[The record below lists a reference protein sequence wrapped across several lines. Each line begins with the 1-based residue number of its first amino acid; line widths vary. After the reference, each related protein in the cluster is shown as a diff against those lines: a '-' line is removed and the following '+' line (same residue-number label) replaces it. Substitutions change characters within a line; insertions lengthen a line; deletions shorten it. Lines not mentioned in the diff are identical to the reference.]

1 MKAIRNSKEVLK
13 NNRKAINKMV
23 KSTTGSMIRC
33 FFLPL
38 LIIGTWGLTPL
49 NACELCESRQ
59 PALWRGITHGPGPD
73 GNLDHIITWSA
84 VVIVGITLFFSLKF
98 LIKPKEDQ
106 AGHIKN
112 IVINK

>member
-1 MKAIRNSKEVLK
+1 MIARFKAILYKLSFTL
-13 NNRKAINKMV
+13 
-23 KSTTGSMIRC
+23 
-33 FFLPL
+33 FLL
-38 LIIGTWGLTPL
+38 GGMGIGQTLQ
-49 NACELCESRQ
+49 ACELCESQQ
-59 PALWRGITHGPGPD
+59 PAMWRGIVHGPGPD

-84 VVIVGITLFFSLKF
+84 VVIVGITLFLSLKF

>member
-1 MKAIRNSKEVLK
+1 MIIKQFK
-13 NNRKAINKMV
+13 
-23 KSTTGSMIRC
+23 TTLYKTALTL
-33 FFLPL
+33 FLL
-38 LIIGTWGLTPL
+38 GGMGMDQTLR
-49 NACELCESRQ
+49 ACELCDSQQ
-59 PALWRGITHGPGPD
+59 PAMWRGITHGPGPD